1 MDDQP
6 TCGKGLAANAVL
18 PATIGELVAA
28 MAKVLDVHQGAL
40 DLSDENTRPEY
51 QAYQTLGL
59 ELRGIAAQLD
69 ASARRMA
76 SYRDLPMGRHDER
89 KMSSREARAAFEQ
102 YVRMER
108 ALLSLL
114 NDTIDG
120 HEAMLTQTE

>member
-28 MAKVLDVHQGAL
+28 MAKVLDMHQRAL
-40 DLSDENTRPEY
+40 DPADENTMPEY
-51 QAYQTLGL
+51 QAYQALGL

-89 KMSSREARAAFEQ
+89 KMSSREARAAFEE
-102 YVRMER
+102 YVRVER

-120 HEAMLTQTE
+120 HQAMLGQME